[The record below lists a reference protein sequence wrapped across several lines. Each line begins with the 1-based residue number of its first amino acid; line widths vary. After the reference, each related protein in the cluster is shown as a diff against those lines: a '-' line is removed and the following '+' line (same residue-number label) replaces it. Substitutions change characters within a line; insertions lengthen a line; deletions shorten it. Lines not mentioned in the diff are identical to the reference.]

1 MQKLVWAQEVLRVGF
16 NVGQDL
22 PEGGVTTLRL
32 RKSGDEAGP
41 PFFVQLVLSLLP
53 SHLCA
58 HLLRFLSFALRSV
71 LVRLPP
77 RAMTAPFRRLNLVS
91 RLRERLLSLQE
102 RAERHFGGE
111 RIPGL
116 LDDPGV
122 VGIRSKRFVHFPVED
137 KSSSSAGG
145 TSIDTHLQR
154 NGSDVVDHGIGIDRL
169 EWDRARD
176 SVALAE
182 VVDRATLSVLFQ
194 LRNERS
200 SRMDIS
206 SMGPRCARLQGYAC
220 AGGTNESSEMYGTSW
235 SSAPRYGAHGMIS
248 SLLKIV
254 PFALYFVKT
263 SFKNSSM
270 TSRGGT
276 HPASAAS
283 AHSTSREEEECRTG
297 TATERQRVLHH
308 GVRGTGVH
316 HGFEAGLAG
325 ERNGEDEGTRIRAS
339 SLDIG
344 CIDKLDL
351 ALRKSHLDP
360 ALGNLEENGLE
371 TLDRHVRAIST
382 TLAQRPPLGV
392 GLVVVVRID
401 EASVK
406 LDADLLERPRTRHL
420 AKVDRRHQQ
429 VVVEVLRDLATGPS
443 DWVRILKNQRSSA
456 CGRLSR
462 PVYFSVISL
471 LKGTR
476 KLRRSGTLRIDP
488 GLGYFLD
495 FFLCTTLN
503 PSYDP
508 DKPSLIEP
516 SESDP
521 SEESPDDEGGPP
533 PSPPPPPAAL
543 SRTVSAYDLSALRLI
558 ECLAGNLPFSASDS
572 G

>member
-102 RAERHFGGE
+102 RAERL
-111 RIPGL
+111 R
-116 LDDPGV
+116 
-122 VGIRSKRFVHFPVED
+122 
-137 KSSSSAGG
+137 
-145 TSIDTHLQR
+145 
-154 NGSDVVDHGIGIDRL
+154 HGIVIGNEDHVLVKEQKFIKR
-169 EWDRARD
+169 WRD
-176 SVALAE
+176 V
-182 VVDRATLSVLFQ
+182 
-194 LRNERS
+194 
-200 SRMDIS
+200 
-206 SMGPRCARLQGYAC
+206 GYAC

-297 TATERQRVLHH
+297 TATPFADMAIFC
-308 GVRGTGVH
+308 
-316 HGFEAGLAG
+316 GFLYVFTFAPT
-325 ERNGEDEGTRIRAS
+325 RNGNECFITECEAPVSTMASKPVWPESEMGTTKGLGYGPPPSIS
-339 SLDIG
+339 G
-344 CIDKLDL
+344 
-351 ALRKSHLDP
+351 SHLDP